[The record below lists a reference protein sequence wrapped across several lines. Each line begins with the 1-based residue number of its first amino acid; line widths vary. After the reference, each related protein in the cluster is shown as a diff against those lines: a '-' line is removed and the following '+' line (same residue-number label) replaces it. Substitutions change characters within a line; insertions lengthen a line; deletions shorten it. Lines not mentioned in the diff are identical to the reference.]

1 MDLQNIQEQLIK
13 KCSIKAVIE
22 HFLRTNRTLLN
33 TFAKLSNTFVRCGGM
48 RTVANLLGFQ

>member
-22 HFLRTNRTLLN
+22 HFLNTNRTLLN
-33 TFAKLSNTFVRCGGM
+33 TFVKLSNTFVGCGGM
-48 RTVANLLGFQ
+48 RTVSNFLGFQ

>member
-22 HFLRTNRTLLN
+22 HFLNTNRTLLN
-33 TFAKLSNTFVRCGGM
+33 SFAKLSNTFVRCGGIK
-48 RTVANLLGFQ
+48 TVANLLGFQ